1 LRRAGAETRLLARW
15 NALSP
20 TRWLRHA
27 ALPPNICA
35 FRRVD
40 GHRLQEKPIHLGTC
54 EGGTRCPQRVGYDTR
69 LCRRISA
76 PSANRLP
83 SSSEKPI
90 HLRKQSVTFLAVA
103 SRPLQRR
110 PRRNN
115 LSFLTIEDMQ
125 GQRRNVHRFETRSL
139 SSPLGASSRGLP
151 FISLISQL
159 GSQIPADFGRDL
171 LNV

>member
-1 LRRAGAETRLLARW
+1 MIRGTTDCTDYTDCGERAPRRIC
-15 NALSP
+15 SP
-20 TRWLRHA
+20 
-27 ALPPNICA
+27 
-35 FRRVD
+35 
-40 GHRLQEKPIHLGTC
+40 
-54 EGGTRCPQRVGYDTR
+54 GGTRCPNALATTR
-69 LCRRISA
+69 GSA
-76 PSANRLP
+76 VEYLRLPATRPP

-103 SRPLQRR
+103 SRPLQRD

-115 LSFLTIEDMQ
+115 LSFLTTEDTQ

-139 SSPLGASSRGLP
+139 PRSLGASFRGLP
-151 FISLISQL
+151 FIPLISQL